1 MKNMIQRTF
10 ILVIYLHLFILTYGQ
25 SLPWQTLYSIDYIDT
40 KNGLPNDYID
50 YIFKDS
56 RGFIWFATNGTGI
69 VRYDSYQFKS
79 INLQTSQNEFRNNY
93 AKKICE
99 DRFGRLWITGQ
110 DGIDLIDIQSL
121 KSTEPTYENIPPYAL
136 KKIMATDILCS
147 KSGNIW
153 ISTSHKLLKVE
164 LNKENGAIEN
174 IHEITRYT
182 VPAQKISLC
191 EHNGFIYFN
200 QNNGLYKIKEDFTD
214 YGHKKVAISLILK
227 NIKEV
232 NIIRFFNDELWIGSD
247 NGLIIFH
254 EKDKK
259 VKKMIHDPNNQN
271 SLSQSQITDIAF
283 IDSTTV
289 LLSTLKGL
297 NVYHPHTGHIKR
309 ILEDKEES
317 NKEKQ
322 GLNCNFINCMLY
334 DQGVVWIGTEAGGIN
349 KMTKKRLQVKNLLYH
364 KSDYGNVINCITED
378 AQQRLWVGAVEGGLY
393 LFKDTQTP
401 PVHYTRSA
409 PAFLP
414 HLSVSCMALES
425 AHKLWI
431 GTWGGGLGWIDPD
444 NPVFHTVNIS
454 SEQYDIQHIR
464 SLCYDKLNGLL
475 WIGGDNDIYV
485 YNPSTHQITA
495 PFKHKHLGGI
505 KAENAGC
512 IIDRHNYLW
521 LGLSRGLC
529 RVDLNTVRHKTLKYT
544 LWPFKLDAS
553 SSGIKEHISYIFESN
568 DGSIWIGSNGFGLY
582 RVNHSDENNV
592 SFKCFDTSDGLINN
606 CVRGI
611 TEDRYG
617 NLWITTTQGMSC
629 FNPKTQ
635 TFTNYTQEDGLLSNQ
650 FYWNSIGNGPH
661 GEIYAGSMSGLSVIY
676 PSEYVST
683 LPDAPIVITDLQ
695 IANRHVPAS
704 GEEIIM
710 NESDKTITIEFAALN
725 YASPLQ
731 TFYAYRIKE
740 LNENWQEV
748 SPDNRKVTFTN
759 LKAGTY
765 TFEARYSTDHKNWKS
780 TPLTITFRVI
790 PPFYK
795 QGWFIFCMLVL
806 LVTVLLVNHFQRI
819 KRLKTQ
825 RDRLESEVNLRTQE
839 LTRRNEQLSK
849 QNTIISKQKEEIISA
864 SQRIQELTSDQL
876 SFFTNIA
883 HEFRTPLTL
892 IIGPTERALQ
902 LSDNEEVNQQ
912 LQYINRN
919 SQYLLSL
926 VNQLLDFRKME
937 AGKIEANYCPCYIST
952 LINNIT
958 YPLTAYASDK
968 NLNLSIYTH
977 FMSENILTDEDVLQK
992 IIINLVSNAL
1002 KFTPSGGHIKI
1013 YVAVIAVSNQEQYQ
1027 LFISVCD
1034 NGTGIKPEHLQYV
1047 FDLFYQS
1054 KQHDNQP
1061 FHTSGGTGIGLYL
1074 CKQLTKL
1081 LNGQITV
1088 RNNPKKGCTFRV
1100 VLPTQIT
1107 ISQAETTLSADKQ
1120 LLVEQQIQEKNEG
1133 VRQQTILIV
1142 EDNTDMRSYICSILQ
1157 SEYNICEATNGKEAL
1172 SILKEKHIDLIVS
1185 DLMMPV
1191 MDGMTLSRQVK
1202 SNLSVSHIPF
1212 IILTANTSE
1221 NCRINSYTIG
1231 VDDYMTKPF
1240 NEKALLARIKNI
1252 LENRK
1257 QTQLQFANNM
1267 DTSVL
1272 QINEDSKDNTFIENV
1287 MDFIK
1292 THYTN
1297 PDFEINDLISHMG
1310 ISRSLFYQKLQD
1322 LTGESAGHIIR
1333 NYRLNTARELLIKH
1347 HADKNINISEV
1358 AYQVGFNDPK
1368 YFSRCFTKRFNI
1380 SPSALMKQS

>member
-1 MKNMIQRTF
+1 MKNIIQRTF

-25 SLPWQTLYSIDYIDT
+25 PRSWQTLYSIDYIDT

-56 RGFIWFATNGTGI
+56 RGFIWFATNGTGV

-79 INLQTSQNEFRNNY
+79 INLQTAGNSYRNNY
-93 AKKICE
+93 ARKICE
-99 DRFGRLWITGQ
+99 DRFGRLWVIGH

-121 KSTEPTYENIPPYAL
+121 ASVEPASGKIPPHIL
-136 KKIMATDILCS
+136 RRIMATDILCS
-147 KSGNIW
+147 KNGNIW
-153 ISTSHKLLKVE
+153 ISTSRKLLKVE
-164 LNKENGAIEN
+164 LNKENGAIDN
-174 IHEITRYT
+174 IREIMHYAI
-182 VPAQKISLC
+182 PYPNISLC

-200 QNNGLYKIKEDFTD
+200 QDKGLYKIKEDIT
-214 YGHKKVAISLILK
+214 GSERKVTISLILK
-227 NIKEV
+227 NIKDI
-232 NIIRFFNDELWIGSD
+232 NIIKSFKEELWIGTN
-247 NGLIIFH
+247 NGLFIFH
-254 EKDKK
+254 EKHKT
-259 VKKMIHDPNNQN
+259 VKRMAHESNNPN

-283 IDSTTV
+283 IDSATI

-297 NVYHPHTGHIKR
+297 NLYHRHTGEIER
-309 ILEDKEES
+309 ILQDKEES
-317 NKEKQ
+317 DKERQ

-334 DQGVVWIGTEAGGIN
+334 DQGVIWIGTEAGGIN
-349 KMTKKRLQVKNLLYH
+349 KITPRRLQVKNLLYH
-364 KSDYGNVINCITED
+364 KSDYGNVINCIAED
-378 AQQRLWVGAVEGGLY
+378 TQHRLWVGAVEGGLY
-393 LFKDTQTP
+393 LFKDIHTAP
-401 PVHYTRSA
+401 IHYTQSA

-414 HLSVSCMALES
+414 HLSVSCLAFES
-425 AHKLWI
+425 AHRLWI

-454 SEQYDIQHIR
+454 SDQYDIQHIR
-464 SLCYDKLNGLL
+464 GFCFDKLNNLL
-475 WIGGDNDIYV
+475 WIGGGNGIYV
-485 YNPSTHQITA
+485 YNPSTHRLTA
-495 PFKHKHLGGI
+495 PLRDKHLGGI

-512 IIDRHNYLW
+512 LIDRHNYLW
-521 LGLSRGLC
+521 VGLSRGLC
-529 RVDLNTVRHKTLKYT
+529 RINLNTVSRKTIEYK
-544 LWPFKLDAS
+544 LWPFKLDAP
-553 SSGIKEHISYIFESN
+553 SSGIKEHVSYIFESR

-582 RVNHSDENNV
+582 RASHSTEDNI

-611 TEDRYG
+611 TEDLYG

-629 FNPKTQ
+629 FNSKTQ

-650 FYWNSIGNGPH
+650 FYWNSIGNGH
-661 GEIYAGSMSGLSVIY
+661 QGEIYAGSMSGLSVIH
-676 PSEYVST
+676 PT
-683 LPDAPIVITDLQ
+683 APITTPTDAPIVITDLQ

-704 GEEIIM
+704 GREIIM

-740 LNENWQEV
+740 LSKTWQEV
-748 SPDNRKVTFTN
+748 TPDNRKVTFTN

-765 TFEARYSTDHKNWKS
+765 TFEARYSTDHKNWNS
-780 TPLTITFRVI
+780 TPLIITFQVV

-795 QGWFIFCMLVL
+795 QGWFIFSMLVL
-806 LVTVLLVNHFQRI
+806 LITALFVNHFQRI
-819 KRLKTQ
+819 RRLKTQ

-839 LTRRNEQLSK
+839 LTCRNEQLSK
-849 QNTIISKQKEEIISA
+849 QNAIISQQKEEIMNA

-892 IIGPTERALQ
+892 IIGPAERALQ
-902 LSDNEEVNQQ
+902 ISGNEEVNRQ
-912 LQYINRN
+912 LKYINRN

-937 AGKIEANYCPCYIST
+937 AGKMEANYHSCPIST
-952 LINNIT
+952 FIDRIT

-968 NLNLSIYTH
+968 NLVLSIYTH
-977 FMSENILTDEDVLQK
+977 FTARNIQTDEDALQK

-1013 YVAVIAVSNQEQYQ
+1013 YATLVTTSDSQQKQ
-1027 LFISVCD
+1027 LFVSVSD
-1034 NGTGIKPEHLQYV
+1034 NGIGIRPEHIQYV
-1047 FDLFYQS
+1047 FDMFYQS
-1054 KQHDNQP
+1054 QQHNNQP
-1061 FHTSGGTGIGLYL
+1061 FHTSDGTGIGLFL

-1088 RNNPKKGCTFRV
+1088 KNNPKKGCTFRV
-1100 VLPTQIT
+1100 LLPTQIT
-1107 ISQAETTLSADKQ
+1107 FSPSETTPITDKQ
-1120 LLVEQQIQEKNEG
+1120 LSDKLTTQEENKTSG
-1133 VRQQTILIV
+1133 QQTILIV

-1157 SEYNICEATNGKEAL
+1157 PEYNICEATNGKEAL
-1172 SILKEKHIDLIVS
+1172 CVLKEKHIDLIVS

-1191 MDGMTLSRQVK
+1191 MDGMTLSKQVK
-1202 SNLSVSHIPF
+1202 SNLSISHIPF

-1221 NCRINSYTIG
+1221 ACRINSYEIG

-1240 NEKALLARIKNI
+1240 NEKALLARVRNI

-1272 QINEDSKDNTFIENV
+1272 QINEDSKDNSFIENV
-1287 MDFIK
+1287 MNFIK
-1292 THYTN
+1292 AHYTN

-1347 HADKNINISEV
+1347 HADKNINISEI